1 MMKTWKLVS
10 FLGLTAASLVF
21 ASTLLH
27 QQEVNSL
34 ETEEVVHVEEVIV
47 DDVVTEN
54 HTLRLSEKNLGD
66 YSEEEVADYLA
77 VLGDDDQRVLAD
89 KGGGYFSTVDNSD
102 SIFEVTD
109 ENDETHYYSL
119 YDESVSAT
127 IGEIKEH
134 LQDVKDK

>member
-1 MMKTWKLVS
+1 MS
-10 FLGLTAASLVF
+10 
-21 ASTLLH
+21 LLH

-34 ETEEVVHVEEVIV
+34 ETEEVIV
-47 DDVVTEN
+47 DDVATEN
-54 HTLRLSEKNLGD
+54 HTLRLFEMQLGD
-66 YSEEEVADYLA
+66 SSEEEIEAFFAMDS
-77 VLGDDDQRVLAD
+77 DDQRVLAD
-89 KGGGYFSTVDNSD
+89 SSGGYFTTIDNSD
-102 SIFEVTD
+102 SIFEITD

>member
-47 DDVVTEN
+47 DDVATEN
-54 HTLRLSEKNLGD
+54 HTLRLFEMQLGD
-66 YSEEEVADYLA
+66 SSEEEIEAFFAMDS
-77 VLGDDDQRVLAD
+77 DDQRVLAD
-89 KGGGYFSTVDNSD
+89 SSGGYFTTIDNSD
-102 SIFEVTD
+102 SIFEITD